1 MSDRRFGELRL
12 RMRAKRQK
20 LRKQVDLY
28 VASWFSNNAPLE
40 DQAELEKIICD
51 YGEGDKKAA

>member
-1 MSDRRFGELRL
+1 
-12 RMRAKRQK
+12 MRAKRQK